1 MKRLLLLL
9 FLIPNLVTALPS
21 CPNNKNQ
28 LWGNCLGGKDF
39 TNETQAEHKKFNGE
53 WKITKPH
60 KHVVINETPVFFQG
74 AIKDTQK
81 YNHLNIYCIK
91 DAIQEGKINYAQCVE
106 DNKIK
111 EITQQVMPNLDSSK
125 NVGSYMKEEDETWFA
140 HLADYFP
147 KGKKNSGIYI
157 YETAVNTGGTGY
169 FSSIRMFELHDNNML
184 EYFGIIPGGDRCNDG
199 GLEYISSD
207 AEGMIYASSAT
218 DFRLLNYKYITDWR
232 RVSLAHILA
241 TMGQEDLSLSD
252 YAKSINLPSFFQ
264 DIEPYKDI
272 YNGAIGCVGNIV
284 RFFDFY
290 KGQKTALGIII
301 SKDFLKDREYIA
313 SETGQACLD
322 KWKIQHRFSK
332 YKSYKEYK
340 DSIYI
345 DSKDW
350 DNALVSFQNY
360 SLECSLKNN

>member
-1 MKRLLLLL
+1 
-9 FLIPNLVTALPS
+9 
-21 CPNNKNQ
+21 
-28 LWGNCLGGKDF
+28 
-39 TNETQAEHKKFNGE
+39 
-53 WKITKPH
+53 
-60 KHVVINETPVFFQG
+60 
-74 AIKDTQK
+74 
-81 YNHLNIYCIK
+81 
-91 DAIQEGKINYAQCVE
+91 
-106 DNKIK
+106 
-111 EITQQVMPNLDSSK
+111 
-125 NVGSYMKEEDETWFA
+125 
-140 HLADYFP
+140 
-147 KGKKNSGIYI
+147 
-157 YETAVNTGGTGY
+157 
-169 FSSIRMFELHDNNML
+169 
-184 EYFGIIPGGDRCNDG
+184 
-199 GLEYISSD
+199 
-207 AEGMIYASSAT
+207 MIYASSAT

-290 KGQKTALGIII
+290 KEQQTALGIII

-350 DNALVSFQNY
+350 DDALVSFQNY
-360 SLECSLKNN
+360 SLECSLK

>member
-1 MKRLLLLL
+1 MT
-9 FLIPNLVTALPS
+9 P
-21 CPNNKNQ
+21 
-28 LWGNCLGGKDF
+28 
-39 TNETQAEHKKFNGE
+39 QAE
-53 WKITKPH
+53 
-60 KHVVINETPVFFQG
+60 INETPVFFQG

-91 DAIQEGKINYAQCVE
+91 DAIQEGEINYAQCVE
-106 DNKIK
+106 DNKAK

-125 NVGSYMKEEDETWFA
+125 NIGSYMKEEDETWFA

-157 YETAVNTGGTGY
+157 YETAVNNGGAGY

-290 KGQKTALGIII
+290 KEQQTALGIII